1 VLIVRRRVGEKI
13 LVGGSVEIEIV
24 EISKSRVKLGVRAP
38 AHVPVVRQEMATVAG
53 ENRLAAGLVAGDGV
67 GRLVEMISGS
77 TKPAAGR
84 YDFPGRYSGY
94 REESENPHPA

>member
-38 AHVPVVRQEMATVAG
+38 GHVPVVRKEMAMVAG
-53 ENRLAAGLVAGDGV
+53 ENRTALELVAGEGV
-67 GRLVEMISGS
+67 GSLITMLSKTRLNEIQR
-77 TKPAAGR
+77 P
-84 YDFPGRYSGY
+84 PI
-94 REESENPHPA
+94 

>member
-38 AHVPVVRQEMATVAG
+38 VHVPVVRKEMATVAG
-53 ENRLAAGLVAGDGV
+53 ENRAALELVAGEGMGNLV
-67 GRLVEMISGS
+67 GMLNEIQRPPI
-77 TKPAAGR
+77 
-84 YDFPGRYSGY
+84 
-94 REESENPHPA
+94 

>member
-38 AHVPVVRQEMATVAG
+38 SHVPVVRKEMATVAG
-53 ENRLAAGLVAGDGV
+53 ENRTALELMAGEGV
-67 GRLVEMISGS
+67 GNLIGRFNESLLNENQRLPI
-77 TKPAAGR
+77 
-84 YDFPGRYSGY
+84 
-94 REESENPHPA
+94 

>member
-38 AHVPVVRQEMATVAG
+38 LHVPVVRQEMATVAG
-53 ENRLAAGLVAGDGV
+53 ENRLAVGLVAGDGV
-67 GRLVEMISGS
+67 GTLVGRLNEIRQR
-77 TKPAAGR
+77 PI
-84 YDFPGRYSGY
+84 
-94 REESENPHPA
+94 